1 MDFVTVIYEKG
12 NGIAKITLNRPEVR
26 NAENRQMSR
35 EILEAF
41 KLAEEDNE
49 VRVIVLAA
57 AGTSFSSGHDLGS
70 PAAIAEGQ
78 KEPVNTT
85 MGRYEHEEERWLKSW
100 LYVRDL
106 DKPTIAAV
114 QGYCIMGGFMLATM
128 CDIII
133 ASEDA
138 KFADM
143 AVRMG
148 GAAVEYFSHP
158 WELGVRK
165 CKELL
170 FTGDYIDA
178 QEAWRLGMVNRVVP
192 CERLEEETM
201 NLANKIALQ
210 KPHALKLAKQAI
222 NYTQDLMGFR
232 ESLHYLFNIHQLS
245 HAYGALD
252 PSLSVLASRGNKGLK
267 EMLTERDKKFEQTK

>member
-1 MDFVTVIYEKG
+1 MTLETVLYEKS
-12 NGIAKITLNRPEVR
+12 NGVAKITLNRPAVR

-35 EILEAF
+35 EVLEAF
-41 KLAEEDNE
+41 KMAEEDNE

-57 AGTSFSSGHDLGS
+57 AGSTFSSGHDLGS
-70 PAAIAEGQ
+70 QAAIAENQ
-78 KEPVNTT
+78 QNPINPT

-100 LYVRDL
+100 LHVRDI

-128 CDIII
+128 CDLIV
-133 ASEDA
+133 AADDA

-158 WELGVRK
+158 WELGFRK
-165 CKELL
+165 CKEFL

-178 QEAWRLGMVNRVVP
+178 QEAYRLGMVNKVVP
-192 CERLEEETM
+192 LAKLEEETM

-210 KPHALKLAKQAI
+210 QPHALKLAKQAV

-232 ESLHYLFNIHQLS
+232 ESLQYLFNIHQLT

-267 EMLTERDKKFEQTK
+267 DMLAERDKKFEGK

>member
-1 MDFVTVIYEKG
+1 MTFETVLYEKS
-12 NGIAKITLNRPEVR
+12 NGVAKITLNRPAVR

-35 EILEAF
+35 EVLEVF
-41 KLAEEDNE
+41 KMAEEDNE

-57 AGTSFSSGHDLGS
+57 AGSTFSSGHDLGS
-70 PAAIAEGQ
+70 QAAIAENQ
-78 KEPVNTT
+78 QNPINPT

-100 LYVRDL
+100 LHVRDI

-128 CDIII
+128 CDLIV
-133 ASEDA
+133 AADDA

-158 WELGVRK
+158 WELGFRK
-165 CKELL
+165 CKEFL

-178 QEAWRLGMVNRVVP
+178 QEAYRLGMVNKVVP
-192 CERLEEETM
+192 LAKLEEETM

-210 KPHALKLAKQAI
+210 QPHALKLAKQAV

-232 ESLHYLFNIHQLS
+232 ESLQYLFNIHQLT

-267 EMLTERDKKFEQTK
+267 DMLAERDKKFERK